1 MWPQMGVTDLQ
12 NFCSK
17 KSMIKAKIRMG
28 SVQ

>member
-1 MWPQMGVTDLQ
+1 MGVTDLQ